1 MSSSSKPIKDMYIF
15 RQGYCS
21 KGDYCE
27 FSHSLSDT
35 VCKNYIAGFCKYGD
49 SCNFQ
54 HIHDNSKSS
63 IITPV
68 FSQIKA
74 CNDFNSVDDI
84 RIETL
89 TLCSNIK
96 TDTNIKKNNI
106 QSIDSE
112 LENLWGLE
120 SESEQNVY
128 FYGAAGKSEITKNKS
143 PTKNDN
149 QTIKSYA
156 NIVKLTNNM
165 TLDETDNN
173 ATKFTSNNQKTTIY
187 KFYILGDCR
196 FGSAC
201 KNLHEDDEL
210 LITNSSLQ
218 QLVVNGTNMSNNENQ
233 QHPEICGICM
243 GIPSNG
249 VYGILNNCNC
259 TFCLSCVREWR
270 REGNLVTKSLEQV
283 RLCPLCRRQSHF
295 VAPST
300 KPMVGD
306 QKDTFIPVYKER
318 MASKP
323 CKV

>member
-1 MSSSSKPIKDMYIF
+1 
-15 RQGYCS
+15 
-21 KGDYCE
+21 
-27 FSHSLSDT
+27 
-35 VCKNYIAGFCKYGD
+35 
-49 SCNFQ
+49 
-54 HIHDNSKSS
+54 
-63 IITPV
+63 
-68 FSQIKA
+68 
-74 CNDFNSVDDI
+74 
-84 RIETL
+84 
-89 TLCSNIK
+89 
-96 TDTNIKKNNI
+96 
-106 QSIDSE
+106 
-112 LENLWGLE
+112 
-120 SESEQNVY
+120 
-128 FYGAAGKSEITKNKS
+128 
-143 PTKNDN
+143 
-149 QTIKSYA
+149 
-156 NIVKLTNNM
+156 M

-323 CKV
+323 CKVW